1 MAIRLRLV
9 FDGNNDKKVSLSF
22 PCVNTAS
29 NPALIK
35 TLAQTIVTNGDIYA
49 EPPLA
54 AKGAD
59 FLVNSIIPV
68 DIS

>member
-9 FDGNNDKKVSLSF
+9 FDGSGGKKVALSF
-22 PCVNTAS
+22 PCVDSAS
-29 NPALIK
+29 APALIK
-35 TLAQTIVTNGDIYA
+35 TLAQTIVTNGSIYS

-54 AKGAD
+54 AKSAD
-59 FLVNSIIPV
+59 FLVNTTIPI